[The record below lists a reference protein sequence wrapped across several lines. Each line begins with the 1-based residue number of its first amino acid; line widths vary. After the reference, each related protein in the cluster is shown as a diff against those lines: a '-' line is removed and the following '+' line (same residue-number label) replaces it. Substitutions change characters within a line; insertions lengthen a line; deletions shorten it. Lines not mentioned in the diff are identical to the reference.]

1 MSKGEKQE
9 AAFLDFRE
17 GIRNPAS
24 LADQV
29 AKRIITMIKEQDL
42 KVGQRLPNEFEIA
55 TQLNVGRGTVREAVK
70 QLVARNVLVIER
82 GKGTFVKQMPGMMED
97 PLGLEF
103 MKDKAALARD
113 LLQIRLQ
120 LEPWCASLAAENATQ
135 EQIIRLWEQWEVL
148 NSTAGPGLTEDE
160 ERMAGYIEEDMR
172 LHTLIGELS
181 GNMVVPRLLPII
193 CSGVELHTRM
203 SKGRR
208 DANTIAMDT
217 HLEVVKCISTHQKE
231 SAGNAMYN
239 HLIQNMESIE
249 QYLAKK

>member
-135 EQIIRLWEQWEVL
+135 EQIIRLWEQW
-148 NSTAGPGLTEDE
+148 
-160 ERMAGYIEEDMR
+160 
-172 LHTLIGELS
+172 
-181 GNMVVPRLLPII
+181 
-193 CSGVELHTRM
+193 
-203 SKGRR
+203 
-208 DANTIAMDT
+208 
-217 HLEVVKCISTHQKE
+217 
-231 SAGNAMYN
+231 
-239 HLIQNMESIE
+239 
-249 QYLAKK
+249 